1 MDDVRLTDIRYHA
14 ADTHITN
21 VCVCIRNDEVQGV
34 TGSVGWT
41 DNVLGAAERMQQL
54 CQAYSM
60 WIVCLVDVYI
70 EVATDNDW
78 MT

>member
-1 MDDVRLTDIRYHA
+1 
-14 ADTHITN
+14 
-21 VCVCIRNDEVQGV
+21 
-34 TGSVGWT
+34 
-41 DNVLGAAERMQQL
+41 VLGAAERMQQL

-60 WIVCLVDVYI
+60 WIVCLVDMYI